1 MQKREV
7 HWNIILIRYVNN
19 RNIDI
24 GGRHFGLFGLG
35 AAQRFFGH
43 AAAALVLGVVRHL
56 NVHPASVRNDC
67 GVCVLQGGQYAYY
80 SVTRDVGLTAI
91 GH

>member
-35 AAQRFFGH
+35 AAQRVFGQ
-43 AAAALVLGVVRHL
+43 AAEALLLGVVRHL
-56 NVHPASVRNDC
+56 AVSPAAVRNHRSA
-67 GVCVLQGGQYAYY
+67 GVLQGGQYAYY
-80 SVTRDVGLTAI
+80 SVT
-91 GH
+91 